1 MFGAGMVGNLL
12 ALGCCQFVCRTEGLF
27 GYGRLPDL
35 RIRFEHHR
43 LQDVSELFMSLI
55 ISSVNGDCPAI
66 VYLSQFRHQMS
77 DNFTWID

>member
-35 RIRFEHHR
+35 RIRSEHHR
-43 LQDVSELFMSLI
+43 LQDVFELFMSLI
-55 ISSVNGDCPAI
+55 ISSVNGDCLAI